1 MIGRLLGETFEAVPA
16 NSYEAEIARAVE
28 RVVIDEL
35 SALAAGAR
43 MPQVRAVATMA
54 LEVTAETLGVAEGNA
69 DAAELAHRRL
79 LARDIQRFLDQPA
92 VPYARPGTVTAPPGA
107 PIGEPAMEWIRRF
120 MPMPECPSIW
130 FR

>member
-1 MIGRLLGETFEAVPA
+1 MSIHSIVWK
-16 NSYEAEIARAVE
+16 NIARAVE

-35 SALAAGAR
+35 SALAAGAQ

-54 LEVTAETLGVAEGNA
+54 LEARAGNLGVAEGNV
-69 DAAELAHRRL
+69 DDAELAHRRL
-79 LARDIQRFLDQPA
+79 LARDIERFLDQPA
-92 VPYARPGTVTAPPGA
+92 VPYARPTTVTAPPGA

-120 MPMPECPSIW
+120 MPSEVCPPVW